1 MIVPDIGS
9 LVTTLRAAGCV
20 FAEEEAALLGAAA
33 ASTSDLEELVAQRV
47 SGVPL
52 EHLLGWTE
60 FRGLRVAVAPG
71 VFVPRQRTGFL
82 VELAVADPRD
92 PCVVLDMCCGC
103 GALGLAVATELS
115 ASGIRVELTASDL
128 EPAAVACARRN
139 LAAFDAAVYQ
149 GDLFAPLPSEL
160 AGRVDLLLA
169 NTPYVPTEAIA
180 DMPPEARDHEPRTAL
195 DGGADGLGV
204 FRRVAAAAPHWLA
217 PGGRLLVETSREQS
231 ELATKI
237 LAQHGLTPMVA
248 ESEELYATVV
258 IGTRPAT
265 GEVTDGPQ
273 SSREG

>member
-1 MIVPDIGS
+1 MIVSDIGS

-20 FAEEEAALLGAAA
+20 FAEEEAALLAAAA
-33 ASTSDLEELVAQRV
+33 ASESDLNELVAQRV

-82 VELAVADPRD
+82 VERAVDDPHD

-115 ASGIRVELTASDL
+115 ANGIRVELTASDL
-128 EPAAVACARRN
+128 EPAAVTCARRN
-139 LAAFDAAVYQ
+139 LAPLNAQVYQ
-149 GDLFAPLPSEL
+149 GDLFTPLPPEL
-160 AGRVDLLLA
+160 AGRVHLLLA
-169 NTPYVPTEAIA
+169 NTPYVPTTAIA
-180 DMPPEARDHEPRTAL
+180 DMPPEAREHEPRTAL
-195 DGGADGLGV
+195 DGGPDGLAV

-217 PGGRLLVETSREQS
+217 PGGRLLVETSREQCAR
-231 ELATKI
+231 ATEI
-237 LAQHGLTPMVA
+237 LAQQGLIPTVA

-258 IGTRPAT
+258 IGTRPA
-265 GEVTDGPQ
+265 DG
-273 SSREG
+273 